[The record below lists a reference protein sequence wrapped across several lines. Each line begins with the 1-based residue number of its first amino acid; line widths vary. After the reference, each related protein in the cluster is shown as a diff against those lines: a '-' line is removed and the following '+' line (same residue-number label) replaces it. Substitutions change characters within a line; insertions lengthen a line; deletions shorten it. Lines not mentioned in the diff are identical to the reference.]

1 MSEPLAVCGCA
12 ESPRRSAVSVLC
24 VSGMGCRWRPSR
36 KVEVIRLG
44 GKAIFKTKFSHCT
57 PPTTAT
63 MPGQDT
69 QKRAEKLDV
78 ESDADRQQRLGK
90 LVGEGT
96 ERN

>member
-1 MSEPLAVCGCA
+1 MS
-12 ESPRRSAVSVLC
+12 
-24 VSGMGCRWRPSR
+24 
-36 KVEVIRLG
+36 
-44 GKAIFKTKFSHCT
+44 
-57 PPTTAT
+57 
-63 MPGQDT
+63 GQDT